1 MPGRACSRLPGCGRV
16 NPQLEVKVEIKAAT
30 LRFSEAAE
38 TELARLGFRR
48 RAQGV
53 LALDAAEDVLGWLG
67 LNRATRHGVLEVN
80 PVVGV
85 RHQRVERLVAE
96 LTGVRFHPW
105 SPPTLSSH
113 LGYLMPQQAYLPWVV
128 RAVEDAPGK
137 AAELAA
143 AVAEHGLP
151 FVRANASLAALAAS
165 MAGGMGMPEQ
175 VGYRLPVA
183 WHLLGDDARAE
194 QALASGLARLGQ
206 GDHPA
211 AREFRAFAE
220 ALRRRRDRA

>member
-1 MPGRACSRLPGCGRV
+1 M
-16 NPQLEVKVEIKAAT
+16 EIKAAT

-48 RAQGV
+48 RSQGV
-53 LALDAAEDVLGWLG
+53 LTLDADGDVLGWLG

-96 LTGVRFHPW
+96 LTGARFHPW

-113 LGYLMPQQAYLPWVV
+113 LGYLMPQRAYLPWVV
-128 RAVEDAPGK
+128 RAVEEAPGV
-137 AAELAA
+137 AAAMAA

-151 FVRANASLAALAAS
+151 FVRANASLAVLAAS
-165 MAGGMGMPEQ
+165 LAGGTGMPEQ

-194 QALASGLARLGQ
+194 QVLASGLARLGEA
-206 GDHPA
+206 DHPA
-211 AREFRAFAE
+211 AREFRGFAE
-220 ALRRRRDRA
+220 GLRWRLRRA

>member
-1 MPGRACSRLPGCGRV
+1 M
-16 NPQLEVKVEIKAAT
+16 EITKAIRGFA
-30 LRFSEAAE
+30 EAAE
-38 TELARLGFRR
+38 RELAPLGFRR

-53 LALDAAEDVLGWLG
+53 VTLDVAEDVLGWLG
-67 LNRATRHGVLEVN
+67 LNRAIRSGILKVN

-105 SPPTLSSH
+105 LPPTLSSH
-113 LGYLMPQQAYLPWVV
+113 LGYLMPQRAYVPWTV
-128 RAVEDAPGK
+128 RAVEEVPAV
-137 AAELAA
+137 AAAMAA
-143 AVAEHGLP
+143 AVQQHGLP
-151 FVRANASLAALAAS
+151 FVQANASLATLAAS
-165 MAGGMGMPEQ
+165 LAGGMGMPEQ
-175 VGYRLPVA
+175 VGYRLPVV

-194 QALASGLARLGQ
+194 AALAQQVGWQGE

-220 ALRRRRDRA
+220 ALRRRLRRG